1 MKTKQQVKK
10 LIQKNNKIW
19 ESSTIQER
27 RVLVCK
33 DVLAQ
38 LKARKY
44 IARSGQWVETVGV
57 KPLGENG
64 RSLQEIICND
74 ELPTCKCCALGGLM
88 LSTVKY
94 ANNVIIDIDYNRH
107 SMTFDTALTDWAD
120 HSPTSTSAS
129 TQLRKVF
136 DARTLENIEAL
147 FEKGE
152 GLFGIGYDVDIPDQW
167 EDLDDEDRM
176 IAIMENI
183 IQNNGVFKKHEL
195 LKNYAD

>member
-10 LIQKNNKIW
+10 LIEKNNKIW

-44 IARSGQWVETVGV
+44 FARSGTWVETKMA
-57 KPLGENG
+57 KPLGKTG

-74 ELPTCKCCALGGLM
+74 ELPTCRCCALGGLM

-94 ANNVIIDIDYNRH
+94 ANNVNLEYSDDDHHRLSYH
-107 SMTFDTALTDWAD
+107 TKDTDFLA

-129 TQLRKVF
+129 AQLRKVF

-147 FEKGE
+147 FETNE
-152 GLFGIGYDVDIPDQW
+152 GLFELDVDIPDQW
-167 EDLDDEDRM
+167 EALDDEARM

-183 IQNNGVFKKHEL
+183 IQNNGVFKKNEL